1 MALSTLTEAWS
12 AKITLTQ
19 RELIQLQ
26 EGRYA
31 YVALGDV
38 TPTGKTDGILIAE
51 GQMVIFESGQ
61 VLRFR
66 MVAGEGTLYRGA
78 FV

>member
-1 MALSTLTEAWS
+1 MALTNLTETWS
-12 AKITLTQ
+12 AQITLTQ

-31 YVALGDV
+31 YVALGS
-38 TPTGKTDGILIAE
+38 TAPTGPTDGTLIAE

-66 MVAGEGTLYRGA
+66 MAAGLGTIYRGA